1 MIPEGHRY
9 EIEIH
14 TGIWKDYGTTANV
27 GLVIYGE
34 EGSTSPITLPNSV
47 SGMRFFSRA
56 SINSFKMTTPKSL
69 GNLLGIRVWHDNSG
83 KNPSWFLQTVTITDV
98 ETGNQYH
105 FLANKW
111 LAVEKGNGNIQA
123 EIITSTEKNL
133 SNLRNLVWTRS
144 VEGFSDKH
152 LWLSI
157 FTRPP
162 HNSFTR
168 CQRISCC
175 LSILFATMLTNAMFY
190 DIRIDAPMDETFRLG
205 PIKLS
210 WRQFKIGLQS
220 SLVAIPVNVF
230 VVTIF
235 RNTKLT
241 NGKAEKTQGCLPYWF
256 TYVGWFICV
265 LIATISSI
273 FIVFYS
279 MMWGTQTSNEWLTS
293 ISVSLFQDILVSQ
306 PIKVIISAFL
316 LSLIF
321 KKVPKLVLVK
331 EEKGLENAIEVEKQA
346 CVPEKENLEISR
358 QFRTK
363 KLAMFIALKEIS
375 LLILFVAL
383 LFFVTFGNRNEA
395 RYLLTSAI
403 NKTFANVEKVRYQF
417 SIPMFVFV
425 YSNVVVKKYG

>member
-220 SLVAIPVNVF
+220 SLVAIPVNVL

-256 TYVGWFICV
+256 TYVGWFI
-265 LIATISSI
+265 
-273 FIVFYS
+273 
-279 MMWGTQTSNEWLTS
+279 
-293 ISVSLFQDILVSQ
+293 
-306 PIKVIISAFL
+306 
-316 LSLIF
+316 
-321 KKVPKLVLVK
+321 
-331 EEKGLENAIEVEKQA
+331 
-346 CVPEKENLEISR
+346 
-358 QFRTK
+358 
-363 KLAMFIALKEIS
+363 
-375 LLILFVAL
+375 
-383 LFFVTFGNRNEA
+383 
-395 RYLLTSAI
+395 
-403 NKTFANVEKVRYQF
+403 
-417 SIPMFVFV
+417 
-425 YSNVVVKKYG
+425 